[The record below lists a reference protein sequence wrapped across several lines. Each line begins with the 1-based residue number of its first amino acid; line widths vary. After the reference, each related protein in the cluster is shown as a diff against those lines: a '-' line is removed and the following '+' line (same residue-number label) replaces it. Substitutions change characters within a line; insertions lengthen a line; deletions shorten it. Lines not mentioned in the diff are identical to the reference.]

1 MKKFKFALGAWTF
14 LAGCFLFSCSSGLGE
29 SIDLEAPVLEITS
42 PSHGQFV
49 PKTFTLTGIATD
61 NKKVN
66 SVEIEYK
73 YKKNGETISDKRT
86 AILTG
91 EKWECEFSFDG
102 DYEVEFEAYAYDAL
116 KNGSDTSHQRIMLLI
131 DSQDPET
138 DKMSIVRGDYVARL
152 YPLEEFTKNGGI
164 SSKEQKDDPKNKD
177 NFQNEKI
184 TLVTTL
190 NDNYGIGHIS
200 LDLYEVDKD
209 TKVETLVVKGIEPDS
224 TENKYSP
231 RFTIKEEMLPQNI
244 RTGLH
249 YLRPHLTVADIAGN
263 QTPEIHQNKNVFA
276 WESEYNTPHV
286 VFSSMQSDG
295 HILLQKGAP
304 VIATVFDDDK
314 IKSCYYS
321 GKLVKAENP
330 SHDTELKFEKG
341 SRDLSFEIS
350 TDDLNI
356 GLYYFAVKVEDE
368 SGRPDGTYYE
378 VKKVVITNAEA
389 PVIIVDDPKENSAPE
404 LKEGK
409 FTIEGKVA
417 DNEENLNKIAIA
429 WLPNGNDDISK
440 AEKFFQTYAFDAD
453 TTYDGI
459 KIYKL
464 PVEST
469 KKESENII
477 YYSFAKEFNFFED
490 FIINGKV
497 HNENKVFMIAAKDP
511 TENVVTSTF
520 RLSKISSAPKFQVG
534 YTNSDNKDLVLADN
548 LMFTPLANRKTTF
561 TIQAHSENGLDIRE
575 FSVTG
580 NDNGKDII
588 KSIPSLSKE
597 PTITIDFD
605 TTEASLGKV
614 YRYVLYAKD
623 QIGGESKETLTIQ
636 FDQFGVLKSITCAT
650 DPSHTFVEK
659 DIIKLQANFD
669 YKVYVNGN
677 PYIQLLDSNGKEIG
691 RAKYASGNNTNTLYF
706 EYTVLE
712 GIDCEEFKLSKIII
726 PEGTVFEGDIKDK
739 AGDTYEDEVSDTYS
753 IDSIKPYVSAMSPS
767 NDGLI
772 ASKDNENKITIEFT
786 FNEPVTIEGGTIIMQ
801 RADNWYIPPVIAEDV
816 FLKIFNEKANYD
828 DKMTLCGTDDL
839 SSSGK
844 YMENTLIPQ
853 GPYMQYTNG
862 IKEGTDDKAGFMVPD
877 LDTKFVLA
885 YKYNIGD
892 ITGKVQSLRDALG
905 RAGYHRAEIDASLL
919 KSTTST
925 TPSTTYTLEIK
936 DGDFIGGLVN
946 GVNYNIRFTNL
957 QVRDKAYNYNEE
969 YKKTYDLEK
978 EYKLQLKNTNGSYQF
993 WVGPVATPVIRV
1005 NRTAT
1010 NDTVMD
1016 GKTHDPFK
1024 TGGVAQTAFKID
1036 CVTPGATVTYGKKEL
1051 NTKNNND
1058 LVDGSAPALNSENE
1072 ITNLPTF
1079 PHYWWTDPN
1088 NPNNN
1093 PAPYGYYG
1101 DEYTVKIKDISS
1113 SSFNTIFPTEKI
1125 QMENGTSIE
1134 KPIGE
1139 NSNIIS
1145 EKIYIR
1151 AQAAT
1156 IKGMDQSAIGQEGAF
1171 KTVIHYYLNYRDKVD
1186 VGNNDDWRT
1195 KSDGTTATKHAQ
1207 ANQISNNHD
1216 VKTPMRIH
1224 GAQIPEGASYTAGW
1238 PLTANGNDRSDYQ
1251 IAFTNGSNKHFYWV
1265 SWQILSDFTLQT
1277 YATDFQ
1283 KPANTGVTYGMY
1295 HYGKNIDYYGTL
1307 WY

>member
-102 DYEVEFEAYAYDAL
+102 DYEVEFEAYAYDTL

-164 SSKEQKDDPKNKD
+164 TEQKDDPKNKD

-200 LDLYEVDKD
+200 LDLYEVDEN

-231 RFTIKEEMLPQNI
+231 RFTIREDMLPQNI

-286 VFSSMQSDG
+286 VFSSMQSDER
-295 HILLQKGAP
+295 ILLQKGAP

-321 GKLVKAENP
+321 GKLVKDNNP
-330 SHDTELKFEKG
+330 LHDTELKFEKG

-356 GLYYFAVKVEDE
+356 GLYYFAIKVEDE
-368 SGRPDGTYYE
+368 SGRQDGTYGKIIP
-378 VKKVVITNAEA
+378 VIITNAEA
-389 PVIIVDDPKENSAPE
+389 PVIIVDDPEENSAPKLE
-404 LKEGK
+404 KGI
-409 FTIEGKVA
+409 FTIEGRVA
-417 DNEENLNKIAIA
+417 DNEEKLDKIAIA

-440 AEKFFQTYAFDAD
+440 AEKFFQSYAFDAD
-453 TTYDGI
+453 ETYDGI

-511 TENVVTSTF
+511 TENLVTSTF
-520 RLSKISSAPKFQVG
+520 RLSKISSAPKFRVG
-534 YTNSDNKDLVLADN
+534 YVNSDDKDKEVSLADN

-561 TIQAHSENGLDIRE
+561 TIQAYSENGLDIRE

-580 NDNGKDII
+580 NDYDKGISEKI
-588 KSIPSLSKE
+588 SSPSKE
-597 PTITIDFD
+597 PTITIDFN
-605 TTEASLGKV
+605 TTEANLGKV
-614 YRYVLYAKD
+614 YRYVLSATD
-623 QIGGESKETLTIQ
+623 QIGGTQKETLTIQ
-636 FDQFGVLKSITCAT
+636 FDQFGVLTSITCAT

-677 PYIQLLDSNGKEIG
+677 PYIQLLDSNSKEIG

-712 GIDCEEFKLSKIII
+712 GIDCEKFKLSKIII

-739 AGDTYEDEVSDTYS
+739 AGDTYKDEVSGNYS

-772 ASKDNENKITIEFT
+772 ASKDNENKITITFT
-786 FNEPVTIEGGTIIMQ
+786 FNEPVIIEGGTIIMQ

-844 YMENTLIPQ
+844 YMEDTLIPK

-862 IKEGTDDKAGFMVPD
+862 IKEDEQSKTMVPD

-892 ITGKVQSLRDALG
+892 ITGDVQSLRDALG
-905 RAGYHRAEIDASLL
+905 RAGYHRAEIDASLM
-919 KSTTST
+919 KSSDTTNT
-925 TPSTTYTLEIK
+925 KYTLEIK

-969 YKKTYDLEK
+969 YKKPYARE
-978 EYKLQLKNTNGSYQF
+978 EEHKLQLKGTSNPYQF

-1005 NRTAT
+1005 DRRAT
-1010 NDTVMD
+1010 NDTLMD
-1016 GKTHDPFK
+1016 ASTHDPFNANG
-1024 TGGVAQTAFKID
+1024 TFYMAQTHFKID
-1036 CVTPGATVTYGKKEL
+1036 CVTPDANVSYGTRTL
-1051 NTKNNND
+1051 NTKENPD
-1058 LVDGSAPALNSENE
+1058 ALKSADE
-1072 ITNLPTF
+1072 ITGITPNEEHTIKIDNLQ
-1079 PHYWWTDPN
+1079 
-1088 NPNNN
+1088 
-1093 PAPYGYYG
+1093 
-1101 DEYTVKIKDISS
+1101 SS
-1113 SSFNTIFPTEKI
+1113 EF
-1125 QMENGTSIE
+1125 ENGTGFNNANASMTRGTSNEIQ
-1134 KPIGE
+1134 IGE
-1139 NSNIIS
+1139 NSNVIS

-1151 AQAAT
+1151 AQANT
-1156 IKGMDQSAIGQEGAF
+1156 IKGMDQSTIGREGAF
-1171 KTVIHYYLNYRDKVD
+1171 KTVIHYYLNYRDNVE
-1186 VGNNDDWRT
+1186 NNNDWRT
-1195 KSDGTTATKHAQ
+1195 KSDGVTKTKHAQ
-1207 ANQISNNHD
+1207 AGQILENHTI
-1216 VKTPMRIH
+1216 KTPMRIH
-1224 GAQIPEGASYTAGW
+1224 GAQIPEGSSYTAGW

-1251 IAFTNGSNKHFYWV
+1251 IAFTSGNKHFYWV
-1265 SWQILSDFTLQT
+1265 SWQILSNYTMQI

-1283 KPANTGVTYGMY
+1283 NPANTKVTYGMY
-1295 HYGKNIDYYGTL
+1295 HYCKNKDFYGTL